1 MIVRVDVL
9 LMSARQACV
18 NTPPLAQLTHT
29 VMLIINARTGLA
41 GQRAVRNAKDNASIK
56 LVCLLCASLTNN
68 APRNTSA

>member
-41 GQRAVRNAKDNASIK
+41 RQRAVRNAKVS
-56 LVCLLCASLTNN
+56 S
-68 APRNTSA
+68 